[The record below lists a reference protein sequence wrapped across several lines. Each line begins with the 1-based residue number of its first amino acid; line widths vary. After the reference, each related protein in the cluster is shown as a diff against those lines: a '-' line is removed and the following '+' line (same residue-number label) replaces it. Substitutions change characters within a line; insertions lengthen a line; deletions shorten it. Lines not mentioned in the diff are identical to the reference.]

1 MEFKQVDIE
10 KLEKEFNG
18 RYTRSKEEE
27 KKFEKTYLSDITALW
42 VVEDTIFQFQSLATD
57 DSKNKDTIDDKYR
70 IEGLILGA
78 DSLIGPNY
86 IEKLIYI
93 SSVEIMRRYI
103 DLDDFSTRDPLITMI
118 LNQRKQDI
126 IERCIYYNYLV
137 SIDNYNISEKKEE

>member
-1 MEFKQVDIE
+1 MEFKQVNIE

-18 RYTRSKEEE
+18 IYTRSKEEE

>member
-1 MEFKQVDIE
+1 MEFKQVDVE
-10 KLEKEFNG
+10 RLEKELNG
-18 RYTRSKEEE
+18 KYIRSKEEE

-42 VVEDTIFQFQSLATD
+42 AVEDTISQFRSLATD

-86 IEKLIYI
+86 IEKIIYI

-103 DLDDFSTRDPLITMI
+103 ELNNFSTRDPLITMI

-126 IERCIYYNYLV
+126 IECCIYYNYLV